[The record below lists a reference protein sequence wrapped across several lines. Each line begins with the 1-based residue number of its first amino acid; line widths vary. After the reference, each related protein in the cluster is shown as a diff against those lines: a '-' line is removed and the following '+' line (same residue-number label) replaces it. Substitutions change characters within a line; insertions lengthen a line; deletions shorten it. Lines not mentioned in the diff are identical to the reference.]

1 MRKTLGLGPP
11 KLGRKLEEH
20 NNPSPPQKKPPP
32 QIATILNTLPHLQ
45 ASLKFLVHQQT
56 PSVMPSEIIS
66 TISSPFPHMLV
77 VSIVVHRI
85 PHKVRHT
92 PFQDLIFFYYRQG
105 NLSLNS
111 LRKDMQGPPLQ
122 NS

>member
-1 MRKTLGLGPP
+1 
-11 KLGRKLEEH
+11 
-20 NNPSPPQKKPPP
+20 
-32 QIATILNTLPHLQ
+32 
-45 ASLKFLVHQQT
+45 
-56 PSVMPSEIIS
+56 MPSEIIS

-92 PFQDLIFFYYRQG
+92 PFQG